1 MKISLDWLSDFLDI
15 SNIAPEVI
23 ADRLTMATAE
33 VEGFETLE
41 RKLKDI
47 VIAEV
52 LSLEPIE
59 ASGSEESKLVWAR
72 VDTGTGIRVTACG
85 ARNVRPGLKV
95 PFAPPDSRL
104 ADGSE
109 VQIIEFGDRKSEGV
123 LCSSRELGLSEFHE
137 GVFECPNAI
146 KNGASLASYIPARDV
161 LIEVDNKSLTN
172 RPDLWGHYGFAR
184 ELAAIFDKPLRPLKQ
199 IDLSTFADLPAVSV
213 DIEDLEVCPCY
224 TCIKFEVEAM
234 APSPLAIQ
242 ARLHALGQR
251 TFGMMVDLSNYV
263 MLELG
268 QPTHAFDTS
277 LVNAIRVARLG
288 KSARFQTLDGVMRD
302 MTPDDL
308 MIWNERQPVALAGIM
323 GGRDSEVKADTS
335 AVLLESANFKGSQ
348 VRRTSTRLG
357 LRTDASQRFEKH
369 QPPAN
374 TRTAVARIMQLLEES
389 GVKYRALSRFS
400 LAGELHDSY
409 RPLQMPVSVV
419 QRAGGFPIEEQ
430 KIVSILRSL
439 EFKADVNAHGELQ
452 LGVPPF
458 RSQQDISIAPDIVE
472 EILRIYGYD
481 NVPPAML
488 SAHLTPVYIDNQL
501 RREHKTQRALAQG
514 HGFIEVHTYAWMDDF
529 WLEKIGFQPANT
541 LIVKNPSAEGKRQL
555 RTTLMPNLLALIDQ
569 NRNQRQKFKIFEVGH
584 VFENKGEPVSELTHL
599 AGISFVSS
607 AETDIEEHYFS
618 VKGAIEDVA
627 RETACGELVFKNG
640 VGAGAGP
647 WAVDGKWV
655 SVYLDGERVGE
666 MGVLDGPMLEL
677 CAHGGQVVWFE
688 LNLAAM
694 PGPTFAETT
703 YQAPPVY
710 PESWQD
716 FSLVWNVNK
725 GYTELRETL
734 DAFKHPLIKGLEFRM
749 FYRDKE
755 ASSDDGSYT
764 FRFLLGSP
772 DRTLT
777 GEDLEQLRA
786 EFLAYLSEKNISL
799 K

>member
-41 RKLKDI
+41 RNLKDI
-47 VIAEV
+47 VVAEV
-52 LSLEPIE
+52 LSVEPIE
-59 ASGSEESKLVWAR
+59 ASGSDESKLVWAT
-72 VDTGTGIRVTACG
+72 VDTGKGLRLTACG
-85 ARNVRPGLKV
+85 ARNVRPGLKA
-95 PFAPPDSRL
+95 PFAPPGSRL
-104 ADGSE
+104 ADTSE
-109 VQIIEFGDRKSEGV
+109 VQIIEFGSRKSEGV

-137 GVFECPNAI
+137 GVFECPYALE
-146 KNGASLASYIPARDV
+146 NGAKLESYISSRDI
-161 LIEVDNKSLTN
+161 LFEVDNKSLTN

-184 ELAAIFDKPLRPLKQ
+184 ELAAIFGKPLRPLKQ
-199 IDLSTFADLPAVSV
+199 IDLSRFDDLPAVAV
-213 DIEDLEVCPCY
+213 DIEDLELCPCY

-234 APSPLAIQ
+234 APSPLTIQ
-242 ARLHALGQR
+242 ARLHTLGQR
-251 TFGMMVDLSNYV
+251 TFGMMVDLTNYV

-268 QPTHAFDTS
+268 QPTHAFDAS
-277 LVNAIRVARLG
+277 LVNAIRVAPLG
-288 KSARFQTLDGVMRD
+288 KSSCFHTLDGVIRD

-323 GGRDSEVKADTS
+323 GGRDSEVKASTS
-335 AVLLESANFKGSQ
+335 AILLESANFKGSQ

-374 TRTAVARIMQLLEES
+374 TRNAVARILQLLEEG
-389 GVKYRALSRFS
+389 GVNYRALSRFS
-400 LAGELHDSY
+400 LAGQLDDSY
-409 RPLQMPVSVV
+409 RPLHMPLSVV
-419 QRAGGFPIEEQ
+419 RTAGGFPIEEQ

-439 EFKADVNAHGELQ
+439 EFKADVNASGELQ
-452 LGVPPF
+452 VGVPPF
-458 RSQQDISIAPDIVE
+458 RSQQDISIAPDIIE
-472 EILRIYGYD
+472 EIFRIYGYD
-481 NVPPAML
+481 NVPPEML
-488 SAHLTPVYIDNQL
+488 SANLKPVYVDNLL
-501 RREHKTQRALAQG
+501 RREHKAQRALSQG
-514 HGFIEVHTYAWMDDF
+514 HGFIEVHTYIWMDDF
-529 WLEKIGFQPANT
+529 WLEKIGFKPSKT
-541 LIVKNPSAEGKRQL
+541 LIVRNPSAAGNRQL
-555 RTTLMPNLLALIDQ
+555 RTTLLPNLIALIDQ
-569 NRNQRQKFKIFEVGH
+569 NRNQRQQFKIFEVGH
-584 VFENKGEPVSELTHL
+584 VFENNGESVSELTHF

-607 AETDIEEHYFS
+607 SETDIEDHYLA

-627 RETACGELVFKNG
+627 RVTGCGDLVFKNG
-640 VGAGAGP
+640 VGAAAGP

-655 SVYLDGERVGE
+655 SVYLNGEQVGE
-666 MGVLDGPMLEL
+666 MGVLDGPVLQV

-694 PGPTFAETT
+694 PGPTFAEAT

-710 PESWQD
+710 PASWQD

-734 DAFKHPLIKGLEFRM
+734 EAFKHPLIKGLEFRG
-749 FYRDKE
+749 FYKDKE
-755 ASSDDGSYT
+755 TSSEDGSYT
-764 FRFLLGSP
+764 FRFLSGSP

-786 EFLAYLSEKNISL
+786 EFLAYLAEKNISL